1 MLLSKHEIILFN
13 SEVPTGLGFLLGR
26 EHVLFLL
33 LDQFDNMMI
42 CHSFL
47 IGVRLVEIF
56 FLIVSIERRGLE
68 KLLIHLK
75 RATRL

>member
-1 MLLSKHEIILFN
+1 MLK
-13 SEVPTGLGFLLGR
+13 EVPAGLRFLLGR

-33 LDQFDNMMI
+33 LDQFDNMVI
-42 CHSFL
+42 YDSFL
-47 IGVRLVEIF
+47 IRVRLVEV
-56 FLIVSIERRGLE
+56 FLLIIRRGLE